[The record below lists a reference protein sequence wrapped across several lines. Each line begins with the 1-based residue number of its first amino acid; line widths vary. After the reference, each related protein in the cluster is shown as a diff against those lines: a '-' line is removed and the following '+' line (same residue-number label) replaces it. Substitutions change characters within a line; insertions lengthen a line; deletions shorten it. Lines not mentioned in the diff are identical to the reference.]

1 MPVKVSGSGSEG
13 RGDVS
18 RLGFDAGGKMK
29 SYSSSLCLESL
40 EDIVSHNVNVKN
52 GWAALELESAVT
64 ETTAGALS
72 LSSISV
78 RRNVVADVNDEIERM
93 YLSFGI
99 KWFEYDNVKGV
110 LKLDLCLLQ
119 MEEDEL
125 HEDGG
130 YFPLVLDSDKDE
142 ALIRRNHM
150 NDMIAGKA
158 VIVHFQMK
166 ENESEGLGL
175 GHVQTFDMRESS
187 SFLSHGST
195 QFSINEKQ
203 LLLTAAKAEA
213 KNRNNSNEARFS
225 KSAKYCFW
233 HEQTGALLEIR
244 SPLMPIL
251 QWTEAGD
258 FTFGYRP
265 PSSLSLASEL
275 IPTGTASGTPCCN
288 KNGLSSCMSS
298 SSSSSSSSSNRERDW
313 GSAKAKAKAKSSKKN
328 TSFFLDSDTSTSD
341 NDGKQDQYDEEDSF
355 IVPGDEDIS
364 EDETDGQG
372 PEKEGNSA
380 CKESKSKS
388 EWNCKFLMFGGGS
401 GSDHDNGDVNDN
413 NNNDNDPASDEDSE
427 EYTNTKQRHS
437 KRLRTNR
444 LIFESDSED
453 E

>member
-195 QFSINEKQ
+195 KFSINEKQ

-225 KSAKYCFW
+225 KLAKYCFW
-233 HEQTGALLEIR
+233 NEQTGAAMEIR
-244 SPLMPIL
+244 SFLMPIL
-251 QWTEAGD
+251 QWREAGD
-258 FTFGYRP
+258 FTFDYRR

-313 GSAKAKAKAKSSKKN
+313 GSAKAKAKSSKKN

>member
-1 MPVKVSGSGSEG
+1 MW
-13 RGDVS
+13 
-18 RLGFDAGGKMK
+18 GGKMK
-29 SYSSSLCLESL
+29 SYSSSLCSESM

-52 GWAALELESAVT
+52 SWVELELESTVT

-78 RRNVVADVNDEIERM
+78 RRNVVADVNDEIKRM

-99 KWFEYDNVKGV
+99 KRFGYDNVKGV

-125 HEDGG
+125 HEDRG
-130 YFPLVLDSDKDE
+130 YFPLLLDSDKDE
-142 ALIRRNHM
+142 ALIRHNYM
-150 NDMIAGKA
+150 NDTIAGRA

-175 GHVQTFDMRESS
+175 GHVQTFDMREP
-187 SFLSHGST
+187 SFPFHGST
-195 QFSINEKQ
+195 KFSINEKQ

-213 KNRNNSNEARFS
+213 KNRSNSNEARWYS

-233 HEQTGALLEIR
+233 HEQTGAVMEIR

-275 IPTGTASGTPCCN
+275 IPTATASGSPCCN
-288 KNGLSSCMSS
+288 KNGISSCMSS
-298 SSSSSSSSSNRERDW
+298 SSSSSKRGRDW
-313 GSAKAKAKAKSSKKN
+313 GSAKAKAKAKSSKKA
-328 TSFFLDSDTSTSD
+328 SFALDSDTSD
-341 NDGKQDQYDEEDSF
+341 DDGMQDQYEEDGF
-355 IVPGDEDIS
+355 IVFGHKDSS
-364 EDETDGQG
+364 EDETDGQE
-372 PEKEGNSA
+372 PEKEGNDNSSV

-388 EWNCKFLMFGGGS
+388 ERNKLLMFGGGSGS
-401 GSDHDNGDVNDN
+401 GSDHDNGDANDN
-413 NNNDNDPASDEDSE
+413 NNNDQASDEDSE
-427 EYTNTKQRHS
+427 EYTNIKQHS

-444 LIFESDSED
+444 RIFESDSED